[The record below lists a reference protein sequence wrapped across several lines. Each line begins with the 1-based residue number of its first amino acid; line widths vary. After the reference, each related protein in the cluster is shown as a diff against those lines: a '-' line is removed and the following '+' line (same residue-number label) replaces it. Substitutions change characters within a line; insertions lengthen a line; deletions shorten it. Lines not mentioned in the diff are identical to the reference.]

1 MGESK
6 VLEEEMLDKLFM
18 GGMTLAGLDPT
29 NGLPLSQKWTPGHKE
44 GAEHRGW
51 GNWEQEGCAEC
62 QTCLRD
68 PCSSRE
74 SELWELIQQLSRK
87 NHPKNSHSR
96 SDKAEKKSDCSA
108 GSWSEES
115 RPVQLELDPAGVFV
129 GQSFPYICLKEK
141 SHMEWMQLNGAC
153 SLSPEVLTVV
163 YASTIWWWHRNVSLF
178 LYKLRE
184 QRQK

>member
-1 MGESK
+1 MACLYPKSELLVTRR
-6 VLEEEMLDKLFM
+6 VLSTGA
-18 GGMTLAGLDPT
+18 GGIGSRRVV
-29 NGLPLSQKWTPGHKE
+29 LS
-44 GAEHRGW
+44 ARL
-51 GNWEQEGCAEC
+51 
-62 QTCLRD
+62 CLRD

-141 SHMEWMQLNGAC
+141 SHME
-153 SLSPEVLTVV
+153 
-163 YASTIWWWHRNVSLF
+163 
-178 LYKLRE
+178 
-184 QRQK
+184 